1 MVDNNNQKKS
11 RYSGSTTV
19 IATILSTII
28 SGLLGVGLGVTM
40 ARISPE
46 DKFSWTGLAV
56 LPLWFILEIVFE
68 LIVGIFGSYSKIAR
82 ITVTIAVLLGF
93 YIAWFS
99 VR

>member
-1 MVDNNNQKKS
+1 MVENNIQKKS
-11 RYSGSTTV
+11 RYGGSTAA
-19 IATILSTII
+19 IATILSSIT

-40 ARISPE
+40 ARITPE
-46 DKFSWTGLAV
+46 DKFSWAGLAV
-56 LPLWFILEIVFE
+56 FPLWFILEIVFE
-68 LIVGIFGSYSKIAR
+68 LIIGIFGSYSKIAR